1 MTGSTG
7 TRLLD
12 ALLDGWDRNNVVLIN
27 LLRAV
32 GNGGLGARAM
42 PGSPTAGQIFAHL
55 HHERMISVVENAP
68 EYGGSVPAEE
78 WGQVPDIDSMAAMLE
93 ESARRVRDAV
103 RGRVEA
109 GRALDR
115 DFAHP
120 VHLLQ
125 FLIFHEGYHHGQIKL
140 ALKAAGRLLP
150 DAEAGPLTW
159 EVWRAR

>member
-1 MTGSTG
+1 MGPTG
-7 TRLLD
+7 TGLLD

-32 GNGGLGARAM
+32 GNDGLDARAM

-55 HHERMISVVENAP
+55 HHERMISVLENAP
-68 EYGGSVPAEE
+68 EWGGPVPAEE
-78 WGQVPDIDSMAAMLE
+78 WAGIRDVDSMAAMLE
-93 ESARRVRDAV
+93 ESGRRVQDAV
-103 RGRVEA
+103 RSRSAA

-140 ALKAAGRLLP
+140 ALKAAGRPLA
-150 DAEAGPLTW
+150 DAVAGPLSW
-159 EVWRAR
+159 NVWRAR